1 MPQGGGQSEW
11 QRLQAAQ
18 RREAE
23 RRAREKTKL
32 AKETY
37 LASQQQAAEDK
48 TADLDRQVRV
58 LDGVLT
64 DSLSC
69 PPLAFQQLKVSRLY
83 LASTLVP
90 WALLLPSRSG
100 LTMRPSSRRASAGCL
115 AGLPGMSV
123 R

>member
-23 RRAREKTKL
+23 RRAREKAKL
-32 AKETY
+32 AKEAY

-48 TADLDRQVRV
+48 AGDLDRKVRI

-69 PPLAFQQLKVSRLY
+69 PPLAFQQLMVAPAIPRFAPGPLSTG
-83 LASTLVP
+83 ASEPEWVDY
-90 WALLLPSRSG
+90 A
-100 LTMRPSSRRASAGCL
+100 
-115 AGLPGMSV
+115 
-123 R
+123 